1 MSEELN
7 KDQLEPKTEPEVKI
21 SEDELADFEIT
32 EEEMDDVS
40 GGRMPAFVRADYPHF
55 FAKNS

>member
-7 KDQLEPKTEPEVKI
+7 KEQKDQKTEPEVNI
-21 SEDELADFEIT
+21 SEDELADFEIN
-32 EEEMDDVS
+32 EEEMENVS
-40 GGRMPAFVRADYPHF
+40 GGMRPAFVRADYPGF